1 MALTCDQ
8 RRLIRERLLR
18 GDPVFRIAY
27 DLGHSPHTVRKM
39 KRKLKEESA
48 GGSSRPQTEA
58 LAPFIPVDLRLLVQ
72 MAAEEAI
79 DLDYQVLLPVP
90 LEVAAQYVE
99 IEKMFRDLSPLM
111 DGIVEGIK
119 KSIDGQMAS
128 GH

>member
-1 MALTCDQ
+1 MALTFDQ

-27 DLGHSPHTVRKM
+27 DLGHSPRTVRKM
-39 KRKLKEESA
+39 RRKLKEESA
-48 GGSSRPQTEA
+48 GGSSRPRTEA
-58 LAPFIPVDLRLLVQ
+58 LAPFIPVDLRVLVQ

-111 DGIVEGIK
+111 DGLVESIK
-119 KSIDGQMAS
+119 KSVDDRMAS